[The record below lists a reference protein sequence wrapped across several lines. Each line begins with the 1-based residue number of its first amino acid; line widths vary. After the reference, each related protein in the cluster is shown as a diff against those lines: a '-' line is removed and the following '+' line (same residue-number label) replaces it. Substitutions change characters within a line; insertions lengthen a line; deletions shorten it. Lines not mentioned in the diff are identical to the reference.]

1 MSLMDK
7 AARSSLLNPLFAQWN
22 QLSNRDRLAL
32 KGLSSFFGLF
42 FIYTLAI
49 KPILDFETE
58 QQKYFESRVEFLTE
72 IKGYEP
78 DLKKIKG
85 KGGANA
91 RASGSATSIIN
102 RLARSKSISIKQIS
116 PDRDN
121 KVRATFENVNG
132 LKLLELIEELSSKH
146 NVTVSQA
153 SIDRR
158 DVGKI
163 NAKLVF
169 NG

>member
-1 MSLMDK
+1 M
-7 AARSSLLNPLFAQWN
+7 
-22 QLSNRDRLAL
+22 
-32 KGLSSFFGLF
+32 
-42 FIYTLAI
+42 
-49 KPILDFETE
+49 
-58 QQKYFESRVEFLTE
+58 TE